1 MLIFFYVLEHK
12 FIIVV
17 SAVFWIVFA
26 LNLYS
31 SHRHVIDSNLAI
43 ENVVLH
49 ATSYALIKVQLFQ
62 FVGSNKVHNL
72 GVPADSTDDKLVN
85 DRIAEWFCLVLGK
98 V

>member
-1 MLIFFYVLEHK
+1 MLIVFYVLEHK

-17 SAVFWIVFA
+17 SAVFWIEFA

-31 SHRHVIDSNLAI
+31 PHCHVIYSNLAI

-49 ATSYALIKVQLFQ
+49 STTYALIKVQLFQ
-62 FVGSNKVHNL
+62 FFGSNKVHNL
-72 GVPADSTDDKLVN
+72 GVPADSTDDKLVK
-85 DRIAEWFCLVLGK
+85 DRIAEGFGLVLGK